1 MVEPLSIPRR
11 RRRVLVTKR
20 ITVPAN
26 LRLCCE
32 QFNGRR
38 YFDCHETLEEIW
50 QEEEG
55 PVREL
60 YKGLIQVAAAFVHI
74 TRRNYAG
81 ASRLLAT
88 GAGYLRPYRET
99 GAMGFDVD
107 RILLDTDAAGAIVS
121 DLGPGRLADF
131 DLARAPAYRCNESVI
146 ASEARR
152 WQAWGFDA
160 DGKALE
166 MEITVAE

>member
-1 MVEPLSIPRR
+1 MVESLSVPRR
-11 RRRVLVTKR
+11 PRRVFVTKR

-32 QFNGRR
+32 QFNGRQ

-55 PVREL
+55 PVRDL

-74 TRRNYAG
+74 TRGNHVG

-88 GAGYLRPYRET
+88 GAKYLQPYRET

-107 RILLDTDAAGAIVS
+107 RIVRGTEAARAIVA
-121 DLGPGRLADF
+121 DLGPGKLADF
-131 DLARAPAYRCNESVI
+131 DLALAPAYRFDESAI
-146 ASEARR
+146 ASEARH
-152 WQAWGFDA
+152 WHAWGFDA